1 MHWVQ
6 LTDAW
11 HAFFHAPETCAPQ
24 VMNLQLFGWIMIA
37 GLLLFL
43 PPETI
48 SRWLEWLAAWM

>member
-1 MHWVQ
+1 MHLV
-6 LTDAW
+6 
-11 HAFFHAPETCAPQ
+11 FEV

-48 SRWLEWLAAWM
+48 SRWLEWLTAWT